1 MRRAGYANK
10 VIRAKSAKHLDE
22 LLKNPQGL
30 TITTTVQKFLDRE
43 TGFKVEPTNKQII
56 VLADEAHRTQYG
68 FTAVDMRDTMPNAIY
83 FGFTGTPISKKDH
96 VTVDEFGDVID
107 KYSFMQAINDGVTL
121 PVRHYDLLPDVYIDG
136 PETLDEIFDRVFKDL
151 DKETKAKLKQ
161 RYGNKEAIA
170 EAPERIKKI
179 CDKIVEHYEEAIKP
193 DGFKAMIVATSRDA
207 AVSYKRQLDRICNI
221 PSKIIMSS
229 ELGEVGKDNL
239 SWDEFYLSDS
249 DKEKAEIEFT
259 KSSDPTK
266 FLIVVDMLLTGFDC
280 PILKVMY
287 LDKSIKEHTLLQA
300 IARVNRVYTEQKKSG
315 DIVDFIGV
323 TRDLGKAFANY
334 EATDM
339 VGALDTLDTDLRK
352 SKEYHLVILDHIK
365 DLKDKDNSDIL
376 LAFQGVTMQEQFAY
390 DFKMFSKAVDE
401 LLPNPEAKEFI
412 DDLKFAGKIQTMIR
426 TYYHRDKTRIKQYG
440 AKVQQIIDDHIKT
453 LGISEM
459 LNPTEITPSNFGAY
473 VTKLNDKARGA
484 LVSGTARDTIDR

>member
-1 MRRAGYANK
+1 M
-10 VIRAKSAKHLDE
+10 
-22 LLKNPQGL
+22 
-30 TITTTVQKFLDRE
+30 
-43 TGFKVEPTNKQII
+43 
-56 VLADEAHRTQYG
+56 
-68 FTAVDMRDTMPNAIY
+68 
-83 FGFTGTPISKKDH
+83 
-96 VTVDEFGDVID
+96 
-107 KYSFMQAINDGVTL
+107 
-121 PVRHYDLLPDVYIDG
+121 
-136 PETLDEIFDRVFKDL
+136 FKDL

-161 RYGNKEAIA
+161 RYGDKGAIA

-179 CDKIVEHYEEAIKP
+179 CHTIVKHYKSAIEP
-193 DGFKAMIVATSRDA
+193 DGFKAMIVATSQEA
-207 AVSYKRQLDRICNI
+207 AVVYKRQLDRICDI

-229 ELGEVGKDNL
+229 GLNEKGKDGL

-249 DKEKAEIEFT
+249 DKEKAEVEFT

-266 FLIVVDMLLTGFDC
+266 ILIVVDMLLTGFDC
-280 PILKVMY
+280 PILKIMY

-323 TRDLGKAFANY
+323 TKDLGKAFANY

-352 SKEYHLVILDHIK
+352 AKEYHLVILDHIK
-365 DLKDKDNSDIL
+365 DLRGKDNSDKL
-376 LAFQGVTMQEQFAY
+376 LAFQGVTKQEQFAY

-412 DDLKFAGKIQTMIR
+412 DDLKFAGEIQAMIR
-426 TYYHRDKTRIKQYG
+426 ADWHGDKPRIKQYG
-440 AKVQQIIDDHIKT
+440 AKVQQIIDDHIKS

-459 LNPTEITPSNFGAY
+459 LDPTQITPSNFGVY
-473 VTKLNDKARGA
+473 VKKYNEKAQGA
-484 LVSGTARDTIDR
+484 LVSGKARVVIGANRDRNPGFFDKLSKKLEALIADEKARRIDTAEYLKKCEFLLEESVSGIDKKRKELELNEFELAVFENLTVKCDDEKICLDSTKEISKIIILESKIKDWREKEESKNIMYFATYDTLDSKIFSEEIRDKLALEHIEIAKTLL